1 MRIAYGNT
9 VSVCFCC
16 YRWKVRLE
24 FHSIILV
31 VWCLSLTYRLLKRLD
46 KMFKKK
52 WLNFMT
58 VACLWVCVCVKMCE
72 SVWERDDCMI
82 LMTDDH
88 WPMTVWLM
96 KRLHVLLFCF
106 WFYNIYTYRWINVS
120 LSFSF
125 FTLFCILY
133 SYSLSH
139 WGIWALQH
147 FLFCFGLH
155 SLHYH

>member
-16 YRWKVRLE
+16 YRWKVRFE

-31 VWCLSLTYRLLKRLD
+31 VWCLSLTYRLVKRLD
-46 KMFKKK
+46 KMFKKNVLIL
-52 WLNFMT
+52 WL
-58 VACLWVCVCVKMCE
+58 WHVCVSVCE
-72 SVWERDDCMI
+72 SVCESE
-82 LMTDDH
+82 
-88 WPMTVWLM
+88 MTVWFWWLM
-96 KRLHVLLFCF
+96 TIDRWLFDWWSDYMIFFCF
-106 WFYNIYTYRWINVS
+106 WFYNIYTYRWINVA

-125 FTLFCILY
+125 ITLFCILY